1 MSLENLSKL
10 INYVVI
16 KTAIKLVFTSFIA
29 IYAYDC
35 KNYNTQK
42 MQIFGFFWKMYYEI
56 KLSISL
62 ALIL

>member
-16 KTAIKLVFTSFIA
+16 KTAIKLVFTSFIT

-42 MQIFGFFWKMYYEI
+42 MQIFGFF
-56 KLSISL
+56 
-62 ALIL
+62 

>member
-35 KNYNTQK
+35 KNYNTTYF
-42 MQIFGFFWKMYYEI
+42 MYEVFLQIYVYIEPINTTPM
-56 KLSISL
+56 S
-62 ALIL
+62 